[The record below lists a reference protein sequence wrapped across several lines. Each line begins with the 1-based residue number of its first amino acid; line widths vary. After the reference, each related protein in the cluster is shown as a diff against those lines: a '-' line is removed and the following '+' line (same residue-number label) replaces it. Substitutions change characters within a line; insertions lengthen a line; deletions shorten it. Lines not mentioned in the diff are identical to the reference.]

1 MMPDCDLAMEY
12 ARHGYPVDTHTL
24 WFDTRR
30 QSDAEPVEGVEE
42 PRVGAEEPVEEVKEP
57 RVGVKEP
64 REGSEEP
71 RVGVKEPRA
80 RARFKPL
87 LF

>member
-1 MMPDCDLAMEY
+1 MRARMMPDGDLAMEFT
-12 ARHGYPVDTHTL
+12 RHDYSIDTHTL

-42 PRVGAEEPVEEVKEP
+42 PREGSEEPKVGAEEPVEEVKEP

-64 REGSEEP
+64 R
-71 RVGVKEPRA
+71 A